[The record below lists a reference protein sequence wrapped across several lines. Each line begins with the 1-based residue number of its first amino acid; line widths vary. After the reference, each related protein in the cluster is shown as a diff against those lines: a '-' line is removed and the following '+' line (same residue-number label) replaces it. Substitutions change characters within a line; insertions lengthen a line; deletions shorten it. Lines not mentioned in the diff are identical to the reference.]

1 MAVGKLSP
9 LRSFWLGLGLLGLN
23 APLPPAYAALFERPS
38 IDLQAEA
45 RAAAAEGKQLAV
57 FLTLPDCPGCLE
69 MERTVY
75 RDKAVEAG
83 FARKFRSV
91 RLDISETG
99 KITDPAGNSTSPNDF
114 ARRLRALATPSF
126 AFFDGRGQVLYRYT
140 GTLDSDGFRHLTDF
154 VSRGDYERHPFM
166 PPKRNRAGKAV
177 EGAAH
182 ASKVLFADPPGATL
196 PLHPD
201 FVLGATDGR
210 EHRPA
215 DFRGLAIALAV
226 GYTQCPD
233 VCPTTLAELKAAV
246 EALPANIRPQVQV
259 LFATLDPERD
269 SLAILGEYA
278 NAFRPIGGRPILG
291 LRGNPEQTT
300 TLIRQ
305 LQLVAEKQPSASMGY
320 TLDHTAGIFLFDAQG
335 RLLGLSPYGQPLEK
349 LTRDLSTIATQSL
362 AQR

>member
-1 MAVGKLSP
+1 MVPDKRSP
-9 LRSFWLGLGLLGLN
+9 LRALWLGLGLLGLN
-23 APLPPAYAALFERPS
+23 VQFPAHAALFERPS
-38 IDLQAEA
+38 VDLQAEA

-75 RDKAVEAG
+75 RDKAVESG

-99 KITDPAGNSTSPNDF
+99 KITDPAGNGTSPSDF

-126 AFFDGRGQVLYRYT
+126 VFFDGRGQVLYRYT
-140 GTLDSDGFRHLTDF
+140 GTLDSAGFRQLADY
-154 VSRGDYERHPFM
+154 VSRGDYERHPFA
-166 PPKRNRAGKAV
+166 PPKRNRADQVAA
-177 EGAAH
+177 GAAH
-182 ASKVLFADPPGATL
+182 AGKALFADPPGATL
-196 PLHPD
+196 PHHPD
-201 FVLGATDGR
+201 FALSATDGR
-210 EHRPA
+210 ERRPA
-215 DFRGLAIALAV
+215 DFRGLAVALAV

-233 VCPTTLAELKAAV
+233 VCPTTLAELKAGV
-246 EALPANIRPQVQV
+246 EALPATIRPQVQV

-269 SLAILGEYA
+269 SLTILNEYA
-278 NAFRPIGGRPILG
+278 NAFRPNGGRPILG
-291 LRGNPEQTT
+291 LRGTAEQTA

-305 LQLVAEKQPSASMGY
+305 LQLVADKQPSASMGY
-320 TLDHTAGIFLFDAQG
+320 TLDHTAGIFLFDAHG

-349 LTRDLSTIATQSL
+349 LTRDLSTVAAHSL